1 MGRFMLLALA
11 VVLVIVVTGALVLG
25 VFPPS
30 PRVEQVQHVLPND
43 KFAPAR

>member
-1 MGRFMLLALA
+1 MGRFMLMALC
-11 VVLVIVVTGALVLG
+11 VVLLIVVGGALFLG
-25 VFPPS
+25 AFPPS